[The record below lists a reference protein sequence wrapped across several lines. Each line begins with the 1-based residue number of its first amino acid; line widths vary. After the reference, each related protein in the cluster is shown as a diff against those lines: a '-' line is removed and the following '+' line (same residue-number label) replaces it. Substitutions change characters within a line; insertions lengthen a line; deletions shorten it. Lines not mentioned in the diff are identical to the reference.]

1 MVACETY
8 KFAERVQLDSITSNE
23 LGDPD
28 ALASVPLRP
37 ELTSLQDWR
46 SEPCLGALPC
56 CSPAVPCCI
65 ACPSSPSG
73 RGHWCIHVLSD
84 DLHREGS
91 CARPWAG
98 AAEECNP
105 CWQT

>member
-1 MVACETY
+1 MPSCSATADTCLRIWRRERPVLVACETY

-46 SEPCLGALPC
+46 SEPRLGALLC
-56 CSPAVPCCI
+56 CSPAWLPCLLEPS
-65 ACPSSPSG
+65 CP
-73 RGHWCIHVLSD
+73 
-84 DLHREGS
+84 
-91 CARPWAG
+91 A
-98 AAEECNP
+98 
-105 CWQT
+105 